1 MYGNSP
7 DLVGEK
13 MVTPSVEFDPAIY
26 WCLENFEEGVIT
38 HMNECRV
45 VTDARR
51 LLHVM
56 GNDNHSILSLELVDK
71 LFNS

>member
-26 WCLENFEEGVIT
+26 WCIDL
-38 HMNECRV
+38 
-45 VTDARR
+45 RR
-51 LLHVM
+51 
-56 GNDNHSILSLELVDK
+56 GDYIC
-71 LFNS
+71 